1 MPKKTPPIDPT
12 DPTIFPMNAREQH
25 VFDAC
30 QAAFPVPMQTV
41 VAARC
46 TLSGHWQVLY
56 TDGHW
61 SLLVNMG
68 GYPMGV
74 GGLTHLG
81 HDDTL
86 SQILEAD

>member
-1 MPKKTPPIDPT
+1 MPKKTPTKDTT
-12 DPTIFPMNAREQH
+12 DPILYLMDPREKN
-25 VFDAC
+25 VFEKC

-56 TDGHW
+56 TDGRW
-61 SLLVNMG
+61 SLLVNASG
-68 GYPMGV
+68 LPMGV

-86 SQILEAD
+86 SNILDID